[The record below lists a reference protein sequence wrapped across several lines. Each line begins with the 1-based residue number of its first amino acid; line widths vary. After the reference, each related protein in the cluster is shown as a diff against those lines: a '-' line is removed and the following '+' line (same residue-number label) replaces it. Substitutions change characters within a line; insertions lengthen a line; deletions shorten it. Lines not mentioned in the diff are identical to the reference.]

1 MSLDFLRDNTNIING
16 RGAVK
21 REKPIDFTARTTEG
35 FKNNLSVVNQ
45 YGLKPKVKA
54 KQIVK
59 LYANNE
65 KEIVDLV
72 TRTLIAKPEL
82 TREICRGLRRGLSAM
97 QKEISSQGYIVDM
110 VKAYNMSKRG
120 NNLLGTLFAFISK
133 GLIVV
138 DDRQSQLVK
147 AHGRGT
153 GGLKI
158 RLVSKREALKPNY
171 KAVGRFIGVKANQAM
186 ISRFRISS
194 INELGKYLGIEN
206 NAYRVLA
213 NRFSVNEYFGKNDLN
228 TETSF
233 KLANLTDEEVADCV
247 ECGAFTKEEVKAQL
261 HPKRIKSVSR
271 ILQKRVAF

>member
-82 TREICRGLRRGLSAM
+82 TREICRGLRRG
-97 QKEISSQGYIVDM
+97 
-110 VKAYNMSKRG
+110 
-120 NNLLGTLFAFISK
+120 
-133 GLIVV
+133 
-138 DDRQSQLVK
+138 
-147 AHGRGT
+147 
-153 GGLKI
+153 
-158 RLVSKREALKPNY
+158 
-171 KAVGRFIGVKANQAM
+171 
-186 ISRFRISS
+186 
-194 INELGKYLGIEN
+194 
-206 NAYRVLA
+206 
-213 NRFSVNEYFGKNDLN
+213 
-228 TETSF
+228 
-233 KLANLTDEEVADCV
+233 
-247 ECGAFTKEEVKAQL
+247 
-261 HPKRIKSVSR
+261 
-271 ILQKRVAF
+271 